1 MSEIATDVLLPVQR
15 AVLHKDRVTRMTGQK
30 ITLHGV
36 FIEVMQLGVLLSG
49 ASGAGKSELALEL
62 LNRGHRLIADDA
74 PEFCSQPSGGVR
86 GKCPELLCDFLEVRG
101 LGVINIRA
109 MFGDGAI
116 VPDSELSLIL
126 HLKAM
131 SEKQLAA
138 VDRLR
143 PSRDTVIVLEKE
155 VPRIT
160 IPVAPGR
167 NLAILAETAVR
178 GHLLGLGGYDAAA
191 EFGRRQQLSLM
202 RSDA

>member
-1 MSEIATDVLLPVQR
+1 MR
-15 AVLHKDRVTRMTGQK
+15 N
-30 ITLHGV
+30 
-36 FIEVMQLGVLLSG
+36 F
-49 ASGAGKSELALEL
+49 
-62 LNRGHRLIADDA
+62 ADSR
-74 PEFCSQPSGGVR
+74 ERIPSGGVLGR
-86 GKCPELLCDFLEVRG
+86 CPELLCDFLEVRG

-178 GHLLGLGGYDAAA
+178 GHLLGLDGYDAAE

-202 RSDA
+202 RGDA